1 MSIVKKDICSR
12 GVLECID
19 NGKTIML
26 INHVEL
32 VFILIHK
39 RMLRTLERLIL
50 HEIKGITSFIF

>member
-1 MSIVKKDICSR
+1 MSIVKKDIFSR

-19 NGKTIML
+19 NGKAIML
-26 INHVEL
+26 IHHVEL

-39 RMLRTLERLIL
+39 RMLRTLGRLIL